1 VDCFDGMDTCMMV
14 GNLRVFKMEFYVT
27 FPFIRLS
34 KGMGDGYARVSQT
47 KLNGRGVFGEVL
59 CSL

>member
-1 VDCFDGMDTCMMV
+1 MMA

-47 KLNGRGVFGEVL
+47 KLNGKGVFGKVL
-59 CSL
+59 YSL